1 MTTRRQQRLNEL
13 LFEELSLLI
22 PGQLDDPRL
31 VGATV
36 TRVEVTQDLTV
47 AKVYVTGRSESDAAV
62 AAMLSALDHAQG
74 QLRDDLADLHLRRLP
89 RLVFARDKQYESGER
104 VLAVLDEMAGHDLGT
119 GSSTAATDDGAPVDD
134 DDQA

>member
-1 MTTRRQQRLNEL
+1 MTTRRQRRLNEL

-36 TRVEVTQDLTV
+36 TRIEATQDLTV
-47 AKVYVTGRSESDAAV
+47 AKVYVTGGGESDAAV
-62 AAMLSALDHAQG
+62 AAMLTALDHAQG
-74 QLRDDLADLHLRRLP
+74 QLRDDLGGLGLRRLP

-104 VLAVLDEMAGHDLGT
+104 VLAVLDEMAAHPP
-119 GSSTAATDDGAPVDD
+119 AATAGDAPNEDGTPGVDAS
-134 DDQA
+134 QL